1 MEDVEGPAIRAG
13 VVVVLTIMRMD
24 SGPWGE
30 VGEGMGG
37 HTVVEW
43 QAGGA
48 AFSVAVCMVD
58 LSDGAAWQL
67 SGGCGLT
74 S

>member
-1 MEDVEGPAIRAG
+1 
-13 VVVVLTIMRMD
+13 MD
-24 SGPWGE
+24 SGSWGE
-30 VGEGMGG
+30 VGEGMGE

-48 AFSVAVCMVD
+48 AFPVAVCMVD
-58 LSDGAAWQL
+58 LSDAAAWQL
-67 SGGCGLT
+67 SGGCELT